1 MIDTAVVPHT
11 GVSNGT
17 ASVTSDNTHLLL
29 LFLRLHSAMHLL
41 LLLPLTL
48 HLTQQLHGIKSQF
61 ADVFAEP
68 SGLPPE
74 RGIEHVIPLE
84 PDAHPPFNRKYCLSP
99 SELIQ
104 VKRQVTELLQKQL
117 IEPSVCP
124 YGAPLL
130 FVLKRG
136 GELRMVIDYR
146 ALNKLTQKNVSLYLR
161 LMLPQIDDS
170 FDTLQGSQYLLALML
185 PLAFIRSCCRSQTDQ
200 RQPSDL
206 HLATTNSWYC
216 PLALSMPLPHSKLS

>member
-1 MIDTAVVPHT
+1 MVNTAVVPHT

-48 HLTQQLHGIKSQF
+48 HLTQQLNGIKSQV

-68 SGLPPE
+68 SGVPPE

-84 PDAHPPFNRKYCLSP
+84 PDAQPLFNRKYCLSP

-104 VKRQVTELLQKQL
+104 VKRQMTELLQKQL

-124 YGAPLL
+124 NGAPLL
-130 FVLKRG
+130 FVLKKG
-136 GELRMVIDYR
+136 G
-146 ALNKLTQKNVSLYLR
+146 
-161 LMLPQIDDS
+161 
-170 FDTLQGSQYLLALML
+170 
-185 PLAFIRSCCRSQTDQ
+185 
-200 RQPSDL
+200 
-206 HLATTNSWYC
+206 
-216 PLALSMPLPHSKLS
+216 